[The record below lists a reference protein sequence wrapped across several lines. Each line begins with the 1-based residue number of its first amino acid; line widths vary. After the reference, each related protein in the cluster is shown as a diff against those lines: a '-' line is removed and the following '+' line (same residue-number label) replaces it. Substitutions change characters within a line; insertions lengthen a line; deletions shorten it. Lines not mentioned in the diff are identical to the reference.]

1 MTRTCLDCAHLD
13 LDRMPTPGHPCYDC
27 DGKLMALR
35 VNGSGFTG
43 RNCENCGNR
52 NASGRCELRVI
63 AASRAHTV
71 AGTDMYEFFR
81 EFKDPCVDYSAW
93 RKSHA

>member
-1 MTRTCLDCAHLD
+1 VTHTCLDCVNLD
-13 LDRMPTPGHPCYDC
+13 LDRIPTEGHPCHDC

-35 VNGSGFTG
+35 VNGSGWIE
-43 RNCENCGNR
+43 RNCGNCKH
-52 NASGRCELRVI
+52 STVTKRCELRVLE
-63 AASRAHTV
+63 ASRAHTV